1 MIYTK
6 PRGIS
11 NDLHKTKRYIKWP
24 TDNSNLYQKIYT
36 KAEGISNDLHKN

>member
-11 NDLHKTKRYIKWP
+11 NDLHKTERYIKWS
-24 TDNSNLYQKIYT
+24 TDNSNLYQRIYT

>member
-11 NDLHKTKRYIKWP
+11 NGLQIIATYIKR
-24 TDNSNLYQKIYT
+24 SKQKLKVYQMIYT
-36 KAEGISNDLHKN
+36 KTKGISNDLHKT